1 MPLEQPEQVDL
12 VGNTHLNF
20 NTNRGDIKL
29 AEVKLMTDAI
39 AQLKTYY
46 RDFHQKKVATIIC
59 GDFNSTPR
67 SGIYEFMRKGT
78 YDCLKL
84 DKYSVSG

>member
-1 MPLEQPEQVDL
+1 M
-12 VGNTHLNF
+12 
-20 NTNRGDIKL
+20 
-29 AEVKLMTDAI
+29 AELKLMTDAI

-46 RDFHQKKVATIIC
+46 QDIIGKRVITMIA

-67 SGIYEFMRKGT
+67 SGVYDFMRTGT

-84 DKYSVSG
+84 DRYSISG

>member
-1 MPLEQPEQVDL
+1 MPLEQPEQVYL

-39 AQLKTYY
+39 AQLKNGTTG
-46 RDFHQKKVATIIC
+46 RMII
-59 GDFNSTPR
+59 DFNKS
-67 SGIYEFMRKGT
+67 
-78 YDCLKL
+78 
-84 DKYSVSG
+84 